1 MLILKVYLQLKIID
15 FINFV
20 NHFFNTP
27 SDLLPALIGPSL
39 PSIEKSRPTFEEL
52 LRSPFLF
59 AAEDEGRT
67 EDPTERRKEKEKEK
81 GRVPKSQEVASTLI
95 VLGAFIVLFFVSGW
109 VMISLGN
116 MMRNYLGNFNNYSI
130 KSIGDVSIL
139 MLSVGKE
146 TLYMI
151 APIFAVVVFMAIVGN
166 IMQVGFMFTLKPL
179 EFDFSRIKF
188 DPQTLFK
195 KVLFSRQVGVNLL
208 KTLVKVSLLGLI
220 AYFII
225 ASDYLSLLKT
235 TNMGISDSLKAI
247 GTLAFKLGIILSVV
261 LLVMAIPDYIF
272 QRYEFIESIKM
283 TKEEIKQ
290 EYKETE
296 GDPLVK
302 QRQRQRAQELM
313 RRNMLQEVP
322 KADVIITN
330 PTHFAIALRYDMNLE
345 DAPRVLAK
353 GEDHLAFMIRNVAKK
368 NEVPLLENKPL
379 ARELYYNVEEGDIV
393 PEQFYRVLVE
403 IFLNLERVK
412 ERFAARAG

>member
-1 MLILKVYLQLKIID
+1 MLILKIYLRSKIID
-15 FINFV
+15 FIVFV
-20 NHFFNTP
+20 NNFFSTP
-27 SDLLPALIGPSL
+27 SDSLPALIGPSL

-52 LRSPFLF
+52 LRSPLLF

-95 VLGAFIVLFFVSGW
+95 VLGAFIVLFFVAGW
-109 VMISLGN
+109 VMIGLGN
-116 MMRNYLGNFNNYSI
+116 MMQNYLGNFNNYSI
-130 KSIGDVSIL
+130 KSIGDISIL

-166 IMQVGFMFTLKPL
+166 LMQVGFMFTLKPL

-393 PEQFYRVLVE
+393 PEQFYRALVE
-403 IFLNLERVK
+403 IFLNLERVR

>member
-1 MLILKVYLQLKIID
+1 MLVLKIYLQLKIID
-15 FINFV
+15 FIVFV
-20 NHFFNTP
+20 NNFFNIP

-52 LRSPFLF
+52 LRSPILF

-95 VLGAFIVLFFVSGW
+95 VLGAFIVLFFVAGW
-109 VMISLGN
+109 VMIGLGN
-116 MMRNYLGNFNNYSI
+116 MMQNYLGNFNNYSI
-130 KSIGDVSIL
+130 KSIGDISIL
-139 MLSVGKE
+139 MLNVGKE

-151 APIFAVVVFMAIVGN
+151 APIFGVVVFMAIVGN

-393 PEQFYRVLVE
+393 PEQFYKALVE
-403 IFLNLERVK
+403 IFLNLERVR

>member
-1 MLILKVYLQLKIID
+1 MLILKIYLQLKIID
-15 FINFV
+15 FISFV

-27 SDLLPALIGPSL
+27 SGLLPALTGPSL
-39 PSIEKSRPTFEEL
+39 PSLEKSRPTFEEL
-52 LRSPFLF
+52 LRSPLLF

-95 VLGAFIVLFFVSGW
+95 VLGAFIMLFFVAGW
-109 VMISLGN
+109 VMIGLGN
-116 MMRNYLGNFNNYSI
+116 MMQNYLGNFNNYSI
-130 KSIGDVSIL
+130 KSIGDISIL

-151 APIFAVVVFMAIVGN
+151 APIFGVVVFMAIAGN

-261 LLVMAIPDYIF
+261 LLIMAIPDYIF

-403 IFLNLERVK
+403 IFLNLERVR